1 MIFYYKNSV
10 LASAVSIF
18 GCGFAMCGLAM
29 FSEDV
34 AAALVIIALGVGLAL
49 WGRNISQNKAFKTW
63 WKQIEEKNLE
73 PQIAQNMQ
81 FAIDVYNKNPQ
92 NRTLKKIETLNPYA
106 AEYIRNNLIKK

>member
-1 MIFYYKNSV
+1 MIFYFKNSV
-10 LASAVSIF
+10 LASIISIF

-29 FSEDV
+29 FGDEPV
-34 AAALVIIALGVGLAL
+34 GAVFMILLGVAMVL

-63 WKQIEEKNLE
+63 WKQIEENNLE

-92 NRTLKKIETLNPYA
+92 NRTLKKIEALNPYA
-106 AEYIRNNLIKK
+106 AEHIRNNLIKK